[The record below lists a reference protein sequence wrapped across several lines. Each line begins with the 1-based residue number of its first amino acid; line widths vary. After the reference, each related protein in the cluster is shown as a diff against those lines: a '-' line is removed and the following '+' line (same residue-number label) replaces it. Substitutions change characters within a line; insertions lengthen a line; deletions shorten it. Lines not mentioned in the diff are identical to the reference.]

1 MNELDKKIREALRA
15 EDAELVDEFDNEPSM
30 FEMLFET
37 FRGKHR
43 WLVFLSIFW
52 TFVFMVLA
60 VLSVI
65 QFFRAEETRDL
76 LMWAAASALFLSGVS
91 MMKVWFWMEL
101 NKNAVTREIKRL
113 ELQIARLAGRMKE
126 KAS

>member
-15 EDAELVDEFDNEPSM
+15 EDADLVDDFDSEPSL

-43 WLVFLSIFW
+43 WLVFMTIFW
-52 TFVFMVLA
+52 TLVFMVLA

-76 LMWAAASALFLSGVS
+76 VMWAAASALFLSGVS

-113 ELQIARLAGRMKE
+113 ELQIARLASRLKE
-126 KAS
+126 